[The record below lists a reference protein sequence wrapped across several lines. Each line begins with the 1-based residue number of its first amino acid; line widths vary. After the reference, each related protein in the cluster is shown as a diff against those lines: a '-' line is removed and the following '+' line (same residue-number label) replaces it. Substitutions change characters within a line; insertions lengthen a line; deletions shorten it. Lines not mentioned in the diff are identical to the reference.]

1 MSAFMACYI
10 QFICGAECIIAYC
23 EIHPFDIIAINSGS
37 NLDGGIT
44 VIGICGCVRAGK
56 DFVDS

>member
-1 MSAFMACYI
+1 MTCYI
-10 QFICGAECIIAYC
+10 QFICGAECIIAYR
-23 EIHPFDIIAINSGS
+23 EIHPFDIITINSGG